1 MTNSGNNLQVYSSID
16 AEGRSFMGYVEIDNP
31 ERYICGSFAG
41 YMTTKGST
49 QPKIRGEQ
57 MLSLLLSAN
66 RVFEILGYAL
76 KNTYTKW
83 QHAEEYIGI
92 LEQNMTDEEYETAQE
107 EYEEYSRKPRNLSSG
122 EIAIA
127 SKLVLEAVGVEM
139 SSDELSEVL
148 NLDAL
153 AVEKALK
160 AHAK

>member
-1 MTNSGNNLQVYSSID
+1 M
-16 AEGRSFMGYVEIDNP
+16 R
-31 ERYICGSFAG
+31 AG
-41 YMTTKGST
+41 WY
-49 QPKIRGEQ
+49 R
-57 MLSLLLSAN
+57 SAN

-92 LEQNMTDEEYETAQE
+92 LEQNMTDEEYEAAQE
-107 EYEEYSRKPRNLSSG
+107 EYEEYSRKPRNLSSS

-139 SSDELSEVL
+139 SSNELSEVL
-148 NLDAL
+148 NLDTL
-153 AVEKALK
+153 AVENALK

>member
-49 QPKIRGEQ
+49 Q

-92 LEQNMTDEEYETAQE
+92 LEQNMTDEEYEAAQE
-107 EYEEYSRKPRNLSSG
+107 EYEEYSRKPRNLSAS

>member
-49 QPKIRGEQ
+49 Q

-92 LEQNMTDEEYETAQE
+92 LEQNMTDEEYEAAQE
-107 EYEEYSRKPRNLSSG
+107 EYEEYSRKPRNLSAS

-148 NLDAL
+148 NLDTL
-153 AVEKALK
+153 AVENALK
-160 AHAK
+160 AHAN